1 MSQRSLA
8 MPRFRILL
16 TCTLLLSGLT
26 ANGGRVQAPARDGY
40 GDPLPPGAVARLGTV
55 RFRHDNP
62 IVFAAFLPDGKRV
75 VSVSSDGLLC
85 AWEFPS
91 GKPVCRLETNP
102 GGERAAGT
110 AAQVTGATL

>member
-8 MPRFRILL
+8 MLHFRILPACAL
-16 TCTLLLSGLT
+16 SLLALVADAAQG
-26 ANGGRVQAPARDGY
+26 QPATHDRY

-55 RFRHDNP
+55 RFRHNTN

-75 VSVSSDGLLC
+75 VSVSNDGLLC

-91 GKPVCRLETNP
+91 GKPICRLESN
-102 GGERAAGT
+102 
-110 AAQVTGATL
+110 